1 MGYKTIKA
9 RTVDRAVV
17 APAAADRAQG
27 GCLVADEFRSR
38 RRTTAALLATTAFAA
53 CAGAW
58 MVHDGLRTSAPPQP
72 SAWDAVPATAP
83 AAPAGSA
90 APSGAAQ
97 QAALPASAPVRIRIP
112 SIGVDAPVTGER
124 LGPGRRL
131 SVPSDTDRNLA
142 GWFEDGPAPG
152 SSGNAIM
159 LGHVDTFQ
167 GPAVFYNL
175 GALHKGQAVDVTRRD
190 HSTAVFSVDAIAVYA
205 KDDFPSQKVYGPTN
219 RPELRLITCGGG
231 YTQST
236 GYLGNVVVYAHL
248 TGKK

>member
-1 MGYKTIKA
+1 M
-9 RTVDRAVV
+9 
-17 APAAADRAQG
+17 
-27 GCLVADEFRSR
+27 ADEVRSR
-38 RRTTAALLATTAFAA
+38 RRTTAVLLATTAVTA

-58 MVHDGLRTSAPPQP
+58 MVHDGLRSSAPPQP
-72 SAWDAVPATAP
+72 SAWDAVPATA
-83 AAPAGSA
+83 AP
-90 APSGAAQ
+90 APSGSGSPSGTAQPSVAAMPSSV
-97 QAALPASAPVRIRIP
+97 PARIRIP

>member
-1 MGYKTIKA
+1 
-9 RTVDRAVV
+9 V
-17 APAAADRAQG
+17 AEQ
-27 GCLVADEFRSR
+27 FRGR
-38 RRTTAALLATTAFAA
+38 RRTTAAVLSVTALAA

-58 MVHDGLRTSAPPQP
+58 MVHDGLRSSAPPQP
-72 SAWDAVPATAP
+72 SAWDAVPATA
-83 AAPAGSA
+83 AA
-90 APSGAAQ
+90 APSGSGSPSGTAQ
-97 QAALPASAPVRIRIP
+97 PAMPSSTPVRIRIP

-142 GWFEDGPAPG
+142 GWFQDGPAPG
-152 SSGNAIM
+152 TAGNAIM
-159 LGHVDTFQ
+159 LGHVDTFS

-175 GALHKGQAVDVTRRD
+175 GSLHKGQEVDVTRND

-231 YTQST
+231 YTKST

>member
-1 MGYKTIKA
+1 M
-9 RTVDRAVV
+9 
-17 APAAADRAQG
+17 
-27 GCLVADEFRSR
+27 ADEVRSR
-38 RRTTAALLATTAFAA
+38 RRTTAVLLTTTAVAA

-58 MVHDGLRTSAPPQP
+58 MVHDGLRSSAPPQP
-72 SAWDAVPATAP
+72 SAWDAVPATA
-83 AAPAGSA
+83 AA
-90 APSGAAQ
+90 APSGSGSPSGTAQ
-97 QAALPASAPVRIRIP
+97 PAVPAMPSSAPVRIRIP

-142 GWFEDGPAPG
+142 GWFQDGPAPG
-152 SSGNAIM
+152 TAGNAIM
-159 LGHVDTFQ
+159 LGHVDTFS

-175 GALHKGQAVDVTRRD
+175 GSLHKGQEVDVTRND

-205 KDDFPSQKVYGPTN
+205 KDDFPSQKVYGPTS

-231 YTQST
+231 YTKST